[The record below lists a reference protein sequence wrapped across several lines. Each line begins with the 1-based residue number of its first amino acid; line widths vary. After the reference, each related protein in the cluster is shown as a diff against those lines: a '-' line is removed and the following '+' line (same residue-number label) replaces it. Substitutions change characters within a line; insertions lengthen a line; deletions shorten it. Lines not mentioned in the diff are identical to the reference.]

1 MMLIDNL
8 YSNLIFFLGN
18 STNQC
23 SIRPCSMY
31 CTVICRSVHFSAGA
45 RANVSYYHKSN
56 YTSKKFKM
64 TRIESLATLT
74 AEIIGG
80 SDEIS
85 IQREKL
91 KTVKTK
97 Q

>member
-8 YSNLIFFLGN
+8 YSILIFFFGN

-23 SIRPCSMY
+23 SMRPCSMYMY
-31 CTVICRSVHFSAGA
+31 CTVICRSVHFSAGT
-45 RANVSYYHKSN
+45 RADVPYYHKSN

-74 AEIIGG
+74 AE
-80 SDEIS
+80 SSNDYW
-85 IQREKL
+85 RER
-91 KTVKTK
+91 
-97 Q
+97 